1 MYFVKVFFVYFF
13 KDKVLVDWWENENK
27 IKDDLILKVY
37 INNFIM
43 LVRLENYRKFVKNL
57 LKM

>member
-1 MYFVKVFFVYFF
+1 MNFCNFVKVFFVYFF
-13 KDKVLVDWWENENK
+13 KDKVLVDWWENKNK

-43 LVRLENYRKFVKNL
+43 LVRLENYRKIC
-57 LKM
+57 